1 MCLFRIIVVRTL
13 DESGI
18 NLLKFKEMAIEE
30 KQSMAVFFI
39 YMEIMPYKFT
49 LLKVNTMDYL
59 GREWEITPAGGATG
73 EAFIARHDEQKLF
86 LKRNSS
92 PFLAVL
98 SAEGIVPKLIWTKR
112 LENGDV
118 ITAQEW
124 MNGRELTPAEMCE
137 ESVAEL
143 LQKIH
148 QSTPLLNMLRRLG
161 KTTQTPI
168 QILASVKNSLD
179 GELKEDKAIK
189 ETIHFLE
196 QHVND
201 VKCDHYVVCHGDIN
215 HNNLLLCDE
224 GNLYLVDW
232 DEAIIA
238 DPAMDIGMLLYSYV
252 EKDQWEQWLAN
263 YGLSLT
269 PELRLRMKW
278 FVLTQMIQT
287 TALHKKK
294 NRLADMNR
302 CIEYLSFAQEY

>member
-1 MCLFRIIVVRTL
+1 
-13 DESGI
+13 
-18 NLLKFKEMAIEE
+18 MAIEE

-39 YMEIMPYKFT
+39 FMEIMPYKFT

-161 KTTQTPI
+161 KTAQTPI

-179 GELKEDKAIK
+179 EELREDKAIK

-196 QHVND
+196 QRVND
-201 VKCDHYVVCHGDIN
+201 VNCDHYVVCHGDIN
-215 HNNLLLCDE
+215 HNNLLLCDK
-224 GNLYLVDW
+224 GNLYLIDW

-252 EKDQWEQWLAN
+252 EKDKWEEWLAN

-269 PELRLRMKW
+269 QELSLRMKW
-278 FVLTQMIQT
+278 FVLAQIIQT
-287 TALHKKK
+287 TVLHKKK
-294 NRLADMNR
+294 NRFADMNR